1 MAVLSLGRGLDVGH
15 ARHSGRCSMRARGRP
30 AAIDGLREKPY
41 VSRIFTLLFHNVSI
55 PASEQKKTP
64 GSAHPLK
71 LRGCCRGPEQ
81 RSLDITSRAWPVH
94 RPVPGQIRTGHSWSG
109 TAKPAYAHPDDHS
122 PGWAGWSDRV
132 NLLGLRS
139 LRAP

>member
-30 AAIDGLREKPY
+30 AAIDGLREKTY

-64 GSAHPLK
+64 GPAHPLK

-94 RPVPGQIRTGHSWSG
+94 RPVPGEYERVI
-109 TAKPAYAHPDDHS
+109 
-122 PGWAGWSDRV
+122 PG
-132 NLLGLRS
+132 
-139 LRAP
+139 RAPPNQRTPTRTIIRPGGRAGQTG